1 MPTEEAFTAA
11 EIAAYCTARLPD
23 LKQTISGEW
32 RGPCPIHQGGRDS
45 FAVDPETGRWFC
57 HSKCGRGGGLI
68 SLEMEL
74 GETDFKSAK
83 AEVLRIS
90 GRVHYAASK
99 TLKKAFPQVADY
111 SWTFLDQRIHE
122 FAEEHHVKY
131 VASYAYRYP
140 DRRFAYVKVKFKAA
154 DGKKTF
160 QKYAPT
166 EKGGWTS
173 PSTAG
178 VPALLYNAHLLHCAE
193 SADVFSDQLR
203 AAARQFYGA
212 PFREFVRRLS
222 GRSEQIV
229 EKIRQLRSQFMERC
243 VPEGATGEV
252 KRAAGRF
259 ALIGI
264 AGELATR
271 WNLTG
276 WDKGEALR
284 AAERLFNEWRK
295 RRGTT
300 GSFDELA
307 MIQQVRRI
315 LETATVDSKN
325 SRRMAIRIT
334 RCANALAFAD
344 PIRAPRRP
352 NISCSRR
359 PSKRNCVQDLTS
371 VRCARH
377 CTGMITW
384 SERIRT
390 GLSSPVNCQGSQ
402 QRCECTASEPQSSD
416 KQKREF
422 QRVQ

>member
-315 LETATVDSKN
+315 LERDGDSRFQELSTNGDKN
-325 SRRMAIRIT
+325 YPVRERIG
-334 RCANALAFAD
+334 F
-344 PIRAPRRP
+344 RRP
-352 NISCSRR
+352 NSSTKETEYLVLQEAFKTELCAGFDFR
-359 PSKRNCVQDLTS
+359 S
-371 VRCARH
+371 VCKALHRH
-377 CTGMITW
+377 DYLVREDSHWTIKPGKLPGFSTAVRVYC
-384 SERIRT
+384 IRAAI
-390 GLSSPVNCQGSQ
+390 L
-402 QRCECTASEPQSSD
+402 R
-416 KQKREF
+416 
-422 QRVQ
+422 